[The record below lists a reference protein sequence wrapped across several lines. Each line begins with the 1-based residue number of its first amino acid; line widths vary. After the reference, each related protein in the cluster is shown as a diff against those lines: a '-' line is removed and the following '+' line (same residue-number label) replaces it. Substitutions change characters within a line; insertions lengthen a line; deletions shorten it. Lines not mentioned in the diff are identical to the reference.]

1 MTFVSHF
8 QVSLL
13 AILFFL
19 FFPVPLRSESTD
31 LNQDG
36 KISSMDLLILL
47 QDWYKEPSPTPTPIE
62 DLNAAYQAAIADASV
77 AEASETTRDLTALI
91 DSEPGLIWDTST
103 GPSRVLMVMWTSW
116 PGYADEV
123 GSVTTVNRN
132 LWVSAA
138 PQIQEFCKAQRLTED
153 NVVLRLEQLN
163 GMPAGRNLPYFVEFW
178 VNPGDLYR
186 PSADP
191 EVSDHE
197 AGIDYPVSTTYVSLS
212 QEFRDWFEWQRAHYG
227 TSGYPWTRL
236 GYTYDWGNP
245 NSEVGLSE
253 YVTRKKAPLGVKRVV
268 GTLEYCLGKT
278 SKGVMPPPAQPP
290 WRHPFE
296 ESRP

>member
-1 MTFVSHF
+1 MSSQILRYFMIALLLLQAIPAVS
-8 QVSLL
+8 QELI
-13 AILFFL
+13 A
-19 FFPVPLRSESTD
+19 D

-36 KISSMDLLILL
+36 SVNSSDLMILL
-47 QDWYKEPSPTPTPIE
+47 QDWYVEPSPTPTPII
-62 DLNAAYQAAIADASV
+62 DLDAAYQAAIADASV
-77 AEASETTRDLTALI
+77 AEVSETTRNLTALI
-91 DSEPGLIWDTST
+91 TSEPGLVWDST
-103 GPSRVLMVMWTSW
+103 TNPSQVLVVMWTSW

-132 LWVSAA
+132 LWVSVA
-138 PQIQEFCKAQRLTED
+138 PQIQDFCQAEGLTED

-178 VNPGDLYR
+178 VSPEDLFR

-197 AGIDYPVSTTYVSLS
+197 AGIDYPVSSSIVSLS
-212 QEFRDWFEWQRAHYG
+212 MEFVSWFEWQRAHYSSNG
-227 TSGYPWTRL
+227 FPWTRL

-245 NSEVGLSE
+245 RSEIGLSE
-253 YVTRKKAPLGVKRVV
+253 FITRKNAPLGVNKVE
-268 GTLEYCLGKT
+268 GTLEYCLGKQV
-278 SKGVMPPPAQPP
+278 KGVMPPPAQPL

-296 ESRP
+296 VSLP